1 MKTGQA
7 EDQCKVS
14 TKMSK
19 RLGKWTI
26 AAGIMLWAQQS
37 AAINLLQAYEMA
49 LQSDP
54 KFAQATAAR
63 QSAAENRPLA
73 IARLLPSVGFS
84 ATADNVNMDN
94 KTGFTFTGGKRPDSY
109 WNLALNLRM
118 NQPIYHHDYWV
129 ALSQADS
136 IIAQS
141 EADYQAQYQDMVVR
155 TMKAYFHVLA
165 QKDFLEFATAEKAAI
180 ARQLEQA
187 QQRFEVGFVSITD
200 VHEAQAAYDLAI
212 AGEIKAQNDVAK
224 AKEALREIIGESVDQ
239 VANLAEE
246 APLQMPEPA
255 DEAQWAERAVTG
267 NFAVIAAQNGVEVAR
282 KQVSIQQ
289 AGHYPTLDLVA
300 SHSVADS
307 SRDYPLGGGSWSK
320 LGPRYESDSVGLQL
334 NVPFFQ
340 GGAVNAKTRQAGHE
354 LEKAQHQ
361 LDEML
366 RAADRGTKD
375 AYRDVVSN
383 ISQVKALKAA
393 VRSSQSALEA
403 AEAGLEVGTRTMV
416 DVLTEQR
423 NLFKAKRDYAQ
434 ARYDYVVVGF
444 LLKQATGILSR
455 EDVEQANGWTR

>member
-1 MKTGQA
+1 
-7 EDQCKVS
+7 
-14 TKMSK
+14 MSK

-54 KFAQATAAR
+54 KFAQATAAHL
-63 QSAAENRPLA
+63 SAQENHP
-73 IARLLPSVGFS
+73 IAVSRLLPYIGLN
-84 ATADNVNMDN
+84 ATADDVNMNN

-141 EADYQAQYQDMVVR
+141 EAEYQAEFQNLVVR
-155 TMKAYFHVLA
+155 TAKAYFVVLA
-165 QKDFLEFATAEKAAI
+165 QKDFLEFATAEKTAI
-180 ARQLEQA
+180 SRQLDQA
-187 QQRFEVGFVSITD
+187 KQRFEVGFVAITD
-200 VHEAQAAYDLAI
+200 VHEAQAAYDLAT
-212 AGEIKAQNDVAK
+212 AGEIKAQNDLAK
-224 AKEALREIIGESVDQ
+224 AKEALREIVGETVEQ
-239 VANLAEE
+239 VASLAED
-246 APLQMPEPA
+246 APLQAPDPA

-267 NFAVIAAQNGVEVAR
+267 NFSVIAAQNGVDVAR

-300 SHSVADS
+300 SHTVSDS
-307 SRDYPLGGGSWSK
+307 SRDYFVNAGSAGRPNYLWQK

-423 NLFKAKRDYAQ
+423 NLFKAKRDYSQ
-434 ARYDYVVVGF
+434 ARYDYVIGGF
-444 LLKQATGILSR
+444 LLKQASGVLAR

>member
-1 MKTGQA
+1 
-7 EDQCKVS
+7 
-14 TKMSK
+14 MSR
-19 RLGKWTI
+19 RLGKWTA
-26 AAGIMLWAQQS
+26 AAGILLWAQQS
-37 AAINLLQAYEMA
+37 AAVNLLQAYEMA

-54 KFAQATAAR
+54 KFAQAAAAH
-63 QSAAENRPLA
+63 QSAQENHP
-73 IARLLPSVGFS
+73 IAVSRLLPYIGLN
-84 ATADNVNMDN
+84 ATADDVNMNN
-94 KTGFTFTGGKRPDSY
+94 KTGFNFTGGKRPDSY

-118 NQPIYHHDYWV
+118 TQPIYHHDYWV

-141 EADYQAQYQDMVVR
+141 EAEYQAEFQNLVVR
-155 TMKAYFHVLA
+155 TVRAYFVVLA
-165 QKDFLEFATAEKAAI
+165 QKDFLEFATAEKTAI
-180 ARQLEQA
+180 ARQLDQA

-200 VHEAQAAYDLAI
+200 VHEAQAAYDLAT
-212 AGEIKAQNDVAK
+212 AGEIRAQNDLAK
-224 AKEALREIIGESVDQ
+224 AKEALREIIGESVEQ
-239 VANLAEE
+239 VASLAED
-246 APLQMPEPA
+246 APLQAPDPT

-267 NFAVIAAQNGVEVAR
+267 NFSVIAAQNGVDVAR

-300 SHSVADS
+300 SHTVTDS
-307 SRDYPLGGGSWSK
+307 SRDYFVNAGSAGRPNYLWQK

-340 GGAVNAKTRQAGHE
+340 GGAVNAKTRQATHE
-354 LEKAQHQ
+354 LEKAQRQ

-423 NLFKAKRDYAQ
+423 NLFKAKRDYSQ
-434 ARYDYVVVGF
+434 ARYDYVIGGF
-444 LLKQATGILSR
+444 LLKQASGVLSR
-455 EDVEQANGWTR
+455 EDVEQANSWVR